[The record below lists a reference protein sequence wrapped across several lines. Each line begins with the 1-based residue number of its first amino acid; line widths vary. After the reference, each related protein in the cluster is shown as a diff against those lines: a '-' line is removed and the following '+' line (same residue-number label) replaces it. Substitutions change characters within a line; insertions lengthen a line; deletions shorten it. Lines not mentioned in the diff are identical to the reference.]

1 MLSTFHGLNTM
12 VSGIQ
17 NNRVGLNTVGHNI
30 SNSSTEG
37 YSRQQVNSVATRS
50 QTVWSYSRA
59 NQIGSG
65 VGVYSI
71 ARARDIYADRQYWKE
86 NTTDG

>member
-37 YSRQQVNSVATRS
+37 YSRQQVNSVAT
-50 QTVWSYSRA
+50 VP
-59 NQIGSG
+59 G
-65 VGVYSI
+65 
-71 ARARDIYADRQYWKE
+71 
-86 NTTDG
+86 

>member
-1 MLSTFHGLNTM
+1 MLSTFSGLNTM

-37 YSRQQVNSVATRS
+37 YSRQQVNSVATFSKFPLEPFSPRGRTYHGPLS
-50 QTVWSYSRA
+50 DFE
-59 NQIGSG
+59 ISG
-65 VGVYSI
+65 YQGYLPFEEVTI
-71 ARARDIYADRQYWKE
+71 P
-86 NTTDG
+86 